1 MSDPHPAP
9 APDPEVRPKPILN
22 LALSGELRLELLEP
36 RHAEALF
43 RTVDENRAHLR
54 QWLPWLDFTRSP
66 EDSLEFIRRTRE
78 QLGANNG
85 FQTALVV
92 RGEIAGMIGHI
103 GIRWQHR
110 ATELGYWLGEKH
122 QGRGFMTLACRA
134 CIGHAFGELGLN
146 RVEIRVATENG
157 RSRGIPERLGF
168 QLEGVVRDAEWLY
181 DRFVDHAVY
190 GLLAREWQG

>member
-1 MSDPHPAP
+1 MLNQVLSD
-9 APDPEVRPKPILN
+9 E
-22 LALSGELRLELLEP
+22 LSLVLVEP

-54 QWLPWLDFTRSP
+54 QWLPWLDFTRTP
-66 EDSLEFIRRTRE
+66 EDSREFIRAT
-78 QLGANNG
+78 QQQFGANDG

-103 GIRWQHR
+103 GIRWPHR
-110 ATELGYWLGEKH
+110 TTAVGYWLAEKH
-122 QGRGFMTLACRA
+122 QGRGYMTLACRA
-134 CIGHAFGELGLN
+134 FIGHAFGELGLN
-146 RVEIRVATENG
+146 RVEIRVATENH
-157 RSRGIPERLGF
+157 RSRAIPERLGF

-190 GLLAREWQG
+190 GLLARDWQG